1 MGRDA
6 SFDLTDADK
15 AAARAS
21 YIGNKHGL
29 KTPDG
34 QL

>member
-1 MGRDA
+1 MRDA
-6 SFDLTDADK
+6 TLILTEADK

-21 YIGNKHGL
+21 YIGNEHGL

-34 QL
+34 RL